1 MRPWLRPWPGVAHAG
16 PLWVRS
22 FGAESRG
29 RGALPGRV
37 AGSYGC
43 PGPSGYRQGH
53 ATRKWRGP
61 SPGWGA
67 PQHRDVRGFGYRRR
81 GGQVG
86 RGCRGDGCRR
96 GRTLLPLHTQLGEYG
111 ARPPLTQSTS
121 VYLRTDTPTHITTNH
136 TNKQTNKQ
144 TNTQTNKQTNTQTNK
159 QTNTHKQT
167 NTQTNKQTHKQ
178 TNKQAN
184 KQIKTKQTHKQTNSI

>member
-1 MRPWLRPWPGVAHAG
+1 MSSGSCALGLACCRMRPWLRPWPGVAHAG

-67 PQHRDVRGFGYRRR
+67 PQHRDVRGFWLSSQGRPGGPRVSWRRVSARTYPAPAAHAAGGVR
-81 GGQVG
+81 GTASPHPVDLGH
-86 RGCRGDGCRR
+86 
-96 GRTLLPLHTQLGEYG
+96 RTHTHTHTQRQYHYLLG
-111 ARPPLTQSTS
+111 TS
-121 VYLRTDTPTHITTNH
+121 PKSR
-136 TNKQTNKQ
+136 
-144 TNTQTNKQTNTQTNK
+144 
-159 QTNTHKQT
+159 
-167 NTQTNKQTHKQ
+167 
-178 TNKQAN
+178 
-184 KQIKTKQTHKQTNSI
+184 